1 MQPVILTRA
10 ARPPRPRASAILLTA
25 AALAAMS
32 PSLAAAAEGT
42 CPWIVQPAVDEKT
55 RSSKQAYEIMFEGL
69 ELNVS
74 AFYGFSVASIDLA
87 WQLAKEQTLPELKE
101 DARRL
106 ESIETQLGTL
116 FRLAPDTIEPHTIY
130 LVASET
136 RLDELEKIG
145 ARIEPSRQLA
155 ISELAMRTRGGSDQS
170 GPLPHRSVPGV
181 LIADASTASAPEVQI
196 CAYQV
201 AMR

>member
-1 MQPVILTRA
+1 MQPVILTYA
-10 ARPPRPRASAILLTA
+10 ARPPRPRARTILLMA
-25 AALAAMS
+25 GALAAMS
-32 PSLAAAAEGT
+32 PSLAAAEGS
-42 CPWIVQPAVDEKT
+42 CPWIVQPAANRET
-55 RSSKQAYEIMFEGL
+55 RAAEEAYEIMFEGL
-69 ELNVS
+69 DLEVS
-74 AFYGFSVASIDLA
+74 AFYGFSVTSMDLA
-87 WQLAKEQTLPELKE
+87 WQLAKGRTLPELKE

-106 ESIETQLGTL
+106 ESIETQIGTV
-116 FRLAPDTIEPHTIY
+116 FRLAPDTIEPHIIY

>member
-10 ARPPRPRASAILLTA
+10 ARPPRPRARAILLTA

-32 PSLAAAAEGT
+32 PSLAAAEGI
-42 CPWIVQPAVDEKT
+42 CPWIVQPAPEGET
-55 RSSKQAYEIMFEGL
+55 RASEEAYEIMFEGL
-69 ELNVS
+69 DLKVS

-87 WQLAKEQTLPELKE
+87 WQLAKERTLPELE

-116 FRLAPDTIEPHTIY
+116 FQLAPDTIEPHTIY

-136 RLDELEKIG
+136 RLDDLEKIG

>member
-1 MQPVILTRA
+1 MQPVSLACA
-10 ARPPRPRASAILLTA
+10 ARPPRPRGRAIVLS

-32 PSLAAAAEGT
+32 PSLASAAEGT
-42 CPWIVQPAVDEKT
+42 CPWIVQPAADAKLRAPE
-55 RSSKQAYEIMFEGL
+55 QAYEIMFDGL
-69 ELNVS
+69 DLNV
-74 AFYGFSVASIDLA
+74 ATFYGFSVTSMDLA
-87 WQLAKEQTLPELKE
+87 WQLAKERSLPELNA

-106 ESIETQLGTL
+106 ESVETTLGT
-116 FRLAPDTIEPHTIY
+116 FFQLAPDTIEPHIIY
-130 LVASET
+130 LVASDVRVE
-136 RLDELEKIG
+136 ELEKIG

-155 ISELAMRTRGGSDQS
+155 ISHLAMRTRGGSDQS

-181 LIADASTASAPEVQI
+181 LIADASSASAPEVQI